1 MPTGPN
7 FLCVGMPKA
16 GTQWLFDQLLSH
28 PDFWMPPIKEIYY
41 LDRKNPRLKGAKRL
55 LKRLEDSPKRMD
67 RRTAKRRPWDKR
79 DTAFLETAAR
89 IGGEEMSLDRYNELF
104 LCRGSSLSGDIT
116 PNYCRLSDETVERI
130 AQRFPEIRIV
140 LLVRD
145 PVARAWSHLCMW
157 HRQEKFDQA
166 LLRDADAFRNFL
178 ENNEHLLGISF
189 ASQAAARWARHAPKV
204 AFRYFFLDDIA
215 VRPEETSRE
224 IITFLGGDA
233 AKPPHFT
240 PNFNRK
246 SETAKLTL
254 TDDIKAILV
263 RRFAQELH
271 DCAAAFGGHATGWP
285 ARYGV

>member
-16 GTQWLFDQLLSH
+16 GTQWLFDQLQSH

-41 LDRKNPRLKGAKRL
+41 LDKRNPRLKGAKRL
-55 LKRLEDSPKRMD
+55 LKRIEDTPERME
-67 RRTAKRRPWDKR
+67 RRSANRRPWDSR

-89 IGGEEMSLDRYNELF
+89 ISGEEMDLDRYDELF
-104 LCRGSSLSGDIT
+104 QCRGASLSGDIT
-116 PNYCRLSDETVERI
+116 PNYCRLPDETVDRI

-145 PVARAWSHLCMW
+145 PVSRAWSHLCMW
-157 HRQEKFDQA
+157 HRQEKFDEA
-166 LLRDADAFRNFL
+166 LLRDADAFRDFL
-178 ENNEHLLGISF
+178 ENNEHLLSISF
-189 ASQAAARWARHAPKV
+189 ASQTAARWAKLAPKI

-215 VRPEETSRE
+215 AQPEETRRE

-233 AKPPHFT
+233 AKPPRFA

-254 TDDIKAILV
+254 TDDIKAVLV
-263 RRFAQELH
+263 RRFTQELR
-271 DCAAAFGGHATGWP
+271 DCAAAFGGHAAGWP